1 MCRFRRNGPA
11 LLNTIY
17 PSGVKFKFG
26 SGNLKENNMKASK
39 MIRHLLASAALSVI
53 TGLTSFAGAAT
64 VVVSPGNMDG
74 WAFATTDSNG
84 DAATFPGTITQ
95 MVTGPAAPPAGIGS
109 AELGTAPGHGD
120 GAAQI
125 STTNFDGTPLGSI
138 NSLSYSTYDTV
149 NNGQQFPYMQVF
161 VSTTGSGPADDWLTF
176 EPPYQQPATGNPGL
190 PDQGAPAPL
199 QWQQWNA
206 LEGGWYDADGFLG
219 TNPGGSGDVD
229 SLGSFL
235 TQFPSATIEDSPF
248 PGGLGGIELLV
259 GYGGPTDNFDG
270 NVDAVTIG
278 TAGGTSTYD
287 FEPASVP
294 EPASLSLLG
303 IGAGGLMLR
312 RRRA

>member
-1 MCRFRRNGPA
+1 M
-11 LLNTIY
+11 
-17 PSGVKFKFG
+17 
-26 SGNLKENNMKASK
+26 EASK
-39 MIRHLLASAALSVI
+39 NVCHLLAGAVLSVV
-53 TGLTSFAGAAT
+53 TGLSGLAGAGT
-64 VVVSPGNMDG
+64 VVVSPGNMNG
-74 WAFATTDSNG
+74 WAFATTDGNG

-95 MVTGPAAPPAGIGS
+95 MVAGPALPPAGIGS

-125 STTNFDGTPLGSI
+125 STTNFDGTPLAAI
-138 NSLSYSTYDTV
+138 NSLSYWTYDTL
-149 NNGQQFPYMQVF
+149 NNGQQYPYMQVF

-176 EPPYQQPATGNPGL
+176 EPPYQQPGTGNPGL

-206 LEGGWYDADGFLG
+206 LEGGWYDADGYLG

-229 SLGSFL
+229 SLGTFL
-235 TQFPSATIEDSPF
+235 TQFPNATIEDSLF
-248 PGGLGGIELLV
+248 PGGLGGVELLV
-259 GYGGPTDNFDG
+259 GYAGSTDNFDG

-287 FEPASVP
+287 FEPVSVP

-303 IGAGGLMLR
+303 IGAGLMLR